1 MFVCLFLFGSLFFFF
16 LIARSTT
23 VFQCCIGEKTCV
35 ISRMAKCYVCE
46 FLPQQRLI
54 FDNLMQFLCFLCL
67 LFCVLCIISRTGE
80 DPLGYKL

>member
-1 MFVCLFLFGSLFFFF
+1 M
-16 LIARSTT
+16 
-23 VFQCCIGEKTCV
+23 

-54 FDNLMQFLCFLCL
+54 FGILMQFLCFLSP
-67 LFCVLCIISRTGE
+67 LFCVLFIISRTGE